1 MVGSRRRSPKYFSKR
16 RAKLR
21 KLLCQVVLIIF
32 LLFNLLPFLGVY
44 GFTHFKSPGQL
55 GFGLPRPT
63 STKRPADVGLSYVTR
78 RIPVNQQEWLET
90 WLIPAPHASAQGTVL
105 LFPGKG
111 DCKGSQLLAPAQV
124 LHTLGYNLL
133 LTDFRGV
140 GGSSGNTSTLG
151 IREAKDVALT
161 VRYAQAQKL
170 KSPLILYGVSMGSV
184 AALKAVAQEKITVDA
199 LILELPF
206 ARLLDAV
213 RSRLRVLG
221 LPTFAIAEMIVFWG
235 SVQHGVNGFIHNPV
249 TYASQIHCPTLLLH
263 GQLDKWTSTVEIKE
277 LFRNLKG
284 VKQLVIFPNAGH
296 QLLVTADKKLWQQTV
311 DQFLTAI

>member
-1 MVGSRRRSPKYFSKR
+1 MIGSKRRSPKHFSKR
-16 RAKLR
+16 RTKPR
-21 KLLCQVVLIIF
+21 KRLCQVALIIF
-32 LLFNLLPFLGVY
+32 LLLNLLSYLGVY

-63 STKRPADVGLSYVTR
+63 SATLPADFGLPYVTR

-90 WLIPAPHASAQGTVL
+90 WLIPAPNASNASAQGTVL

-111 DCKGSQLLAPAQV
+111 NSKGSQLLGPAQV
-124 LHTLGYNLL
+124 LHALGYNLL

-151 IREAKDVALT
+151 IREAKDVAMT
-161 VRYAQAQKL
+161 VQYAQAQKL
-170 KSPLILYGVSMGSV
+170 PSPLILYGVSMGSV
-184 AALKAVAQEKITVDA
+184 AALKAAAQEKITVDA

-206 ARLLDAV
+206 ARLLDVV
-213 RSRLRVLG
+213 RGRF
-221 LPTFAIAEMIVFWG
+221 FAIAEMMVFWG
-235 SVQHGVNGFIHNPV
+235 SVQHGVNGFTHNPA

-263 GQLDKWTSTVEIKE
+263 GQLDKWTSTVEIRE

-296 QLLVTADKKLWQQTV
+296 QLLVAADKKLWRRTV
-311 DQFLTAI
+311 DEFLTAINS